1 MKNSIHNLFTPLP
14 HRESLGDSLW
24 LFLELIVVCFVAWT
38 QLDPIIVRLYYRC
51 LPSGIDGD
59 RMVVANILSTQ
70 PYEMVDDSM
79 TQEERDNQYWKGEAQ
94 YGEEA
99 NVIKRQLLALDGVEQ
114 ASIADP
120 VMGIYARTDLFNSP
134 GGFSNKLRF
143 AWQNDTVLANDICYA
158 QDEHFFETYGI
169 QPVGARAT
177 SPATD
182 ADGGVR
188 APTDADGGVRAPT
201 DADGGVRAPILTS
214 KELSDIDHGW
224 IVSQSLAEHFF
235 GSAEAAINKELKAA
249 SFVGID
255 WGQPI
260 VAVVNDVHVS
270 EKDYNTWAVYSNN
283 GTIRKGGSQNL
294 VVLRLKPGINPRRF
308 AEEQNY
314 HAWEYFSDNY
324 AVASFTAYD
333 DIGSARN
340 QFAAPPLS
348 YDFNLQIATAVFFLI
363 NLCLGVIGTFW
374 MQTKR
379 RTEESSI
386 MRAFGA
392 TRRRVMLM
400 FLAEGWVLTTVS
412 MFIACVLYL
421 NYVKMG
427 FGSLC
432 ISPHQPGTQPD
443 PTWVADKPLHF
454 LIVSAIVYIIILC
467 TVLIGIVI
475 PAAKIVRTRIT
486 GALREE

>member
-1 MKNSIHNLFTPLP
+1 MRKILNNLWSQRTNNV
-14 HRESLGDSLW
+14 W

-38 QLDPIIVRLYYRC
+38 QLDPIIVRLYYRS
-51 LPSGIDGD
+51 LPSGIDGE
-59 RMVVANILSTQ
+59 RMVVANILSTK
-70 PYEMVDDSM
+70 PYELADESM
-79 TQEERDNQYWKGEAQ
+79 TQEEINNQYMKGEAQ
-94 YGEEA
+94 YVEEA
-99 NVIKRQLLALDGVEQ
+99 NVIKRQLLAIDGVEQ

-120 VMGIYARTDLFNSP
+120 VMGIYARTDLFSSP
-134 GGFSNKLRF
+134 GGFSNMLRY
-143 AWQNDTVLANDICYA
+143 AWQNDTVLANNICYS

-169 QPVGARAT
+169 QPIAGCK
-177 SPATD
+177 
-182 ADGGVR
+182 
-188 APTDADGGVRAPT
+188 
-201 DADGGVRAPILTS
+201 TS
-214 KELSDIDHGW
+214 KELSDIGRGW

-235 GSAEAAINKELKAA
+235 GSVEAAINKELKAA
-249 SFVGID
+249 SYVGID

-283 GTIRKGGSQNL
+283 GTIRTGGSQDL
-294 VVLRLKPGINPRRF
+294 IVLRLKPGANPRRF
-308 AEEQNY
+308 AEEQNN

-340 QFAAPPLS
+340 QFAAPTLS
-348 YDFNLQIATAVFFLI
+348 YDFNLQIATALFFLI

-379 RTEESSI
+379 RTEESGI

-392 TRRRVMLM
+392 TKRRVMLM
-400 FLAEGWVLTTVS
+400 FLAEGWVMATVS

-427 FGSLC
+427 FGELC
-432 ISPHQPGTQPD
+432 ISTHQPGTQPD

-454 LIVSAIVYIIILC
+454 FIISAVVYIIILC
-467 TVLIGIVI
+467 TVLIGTAI
-475 PAAKIVRTRIT
+475 PAVKIVRARIT
-486 GALREE
+486 EALREE

>member
-1 MKNSIHNLFTPLP
+1 MNNTKTSFRTNKSPFPWG
-14 HRESLGDSLW
+14 GDGGGW

-38 QLDPIIVRLYYRC
+38 QLDPIIVKLYYRN
-51 LPSGIDGD
+51 LPSGIEGE
-59 RMVVANILSTQ
+59 RMVVANILSIQ
-70 PYEMVDDSM
+70 PYEMADDSM
-79 TQEERDNQYWKGEAQ
+79 TQEERDNQYWKREAQ
-94 YGEEA
+94 YVEEA
-99 NVIKRQLLALDGVEQ
+99 YVIKRQLLAIDDVEQ

-120 VMGIYARTDLFNSP
+120 AMGLYARTDLF
-134 GGFSNKLRF
+134 GGSGYASMLRY
-143 AWQNDTVLANDICYA
+143 AWQNDTVLAYDVCYSK
-158 QDEHFFETYGI
+158 DEHFFETYGI
-169 QPVGARAT
+169 QPIAGCN
-177 SPATD
+177 
-182 ADGGVR
+182 
-188 APTDADGGVRAPT
+188 
-201 DADGGVRAPILTS
+201 TS
-214 KELSDIDHGW
+214 KELSDIGRGW
-224 IVSQSLAEHFF
+224 IVSKSLAEHFF
-235 GSAEAAINKELKAA
+235 GSVEAAMNKELKAA

-283 GTIRKGGSQNL
+283 GTIRHDASQNL
-294 VVLRLKPGINPRRF
+294 IVLRLKPDVNPRRF

-314 HAWEYFSDNY
+314 HAWEYFSDHY

-333 DIGSARN
+333 DIGSSRN
-340 QFAAPPLS
+340 QFAVPSLS
-348 YDFNLQIATAVFFLI
+348 YDFNLQIATAIFFLI

-379 RTEESSI
+379 RTEESGI

-392 TRRRVMLM
+392 TKRRIMLM

-427 FGSLC
+427 FGELC

-454 LIVSAIVYIIILC
+454 LIVSAVVYIIIFC
-467 TVLIGIVI
+467 TVLIGIAI
-475 PAAKIVRTRIT
+475 PTMRIIRTRIT
-486 GALREE
+486 EALRDE

>member
-1 MKNSIHNLFTPLP
+1 MRKILNNIWSQRTNNV
-14 HRESLGDSLW
+14 W

-38 QLDPIIVRLYYRC
+38 QLDPIIVRLYYRS

-59 RMVVANILSTQ
+59 RMVVANILSTR
-70 PYEMVDDSM
+70 PYDIADDSM
-79 TQEERDNQYWKGEAQ
+79 TQEERDNQYWKREAE

-99 NVIKRQLLALDGVEQ
+99 NVIKRQLLAIDGVEQ

-120 VMGIYARTDLFNSP
+120 VMGIYARTDLFSSP
-134 GGFSNKLRF
+134 GGFSNMLRY
-143 AWQNDTVLANDICYA
+143 AWQNDTVLVNDICYA
-158 QDEHFFETYGI
+158 KDEHFFETYGI
-169 QPVGARAT
+169 QPIAGCK
-177 SPATD
+177 
-182 ADGGVR
+182 
-188 APTDADGGVRAPT
+188 
-201 DADGGVRAPILTS
+201 TS
-214 KELSDIDHGW
+214 KELSDIDQGW
-224 IVSQSLAEHFF
+224 IVSQSLAEHYF
-235 GSAEAAINKELKAA
+235 GSPEAAINKELHAA
-249 SFVGID
+249 FFADGD
-255 WGQPI
+255 WHQPI

-283 GTIRKGGSQNL
+283 GTIRTGGSQNL
-294 VVLRLKPGINPRRF
+294 IVLRLKPGINPRRF

-314 HAWEYFSDNY
+314 HAWNYASDNY

-340 QFAAPPLS
+340 QFAAPTLS
-348 YDFNLQIATAVFFLI
+348 YDFNLQIATALFFLV

-379 RTEESSI
+379 RTEESGI

-400 FLAEGWVLTTVS
+400 FLAEGWVMATVS

-421 NYVKMG
+421 NYVKLG
-427 FGSLC
+427 LGELC

-454 LIVSAIVYIIILC
+454 LIVSAIVYLIILC
-467 TVLIGIVI
+467 TVLIGTAITAVKI
-475 PAAKIVRTRIT
+475 IGAKITN
-486 GALREE
+486 ALRDE

>member
-1 MKNSIHNLFTPLP
+1 MRKILNNIWSQRTNNV
-14 HRESLGDSLW
+14 W

-38 QLDPIIVRLYYRC
+38 QLDLIIVRLYYRS

-59 RMVVANILSTQ
+59 RMVVANILSTR
-70 PYEMVDDSM
+70 PYDIADNSM
-79 TQEERDNQYWKGEAQ
+79 TQEERDNQYWKREAE

-99 NVIKRQLLALDGVEQ
+99 NVIKLQLLAIDGVEQ

-120 VMGIYARTDLFNSP
+120 VMGIYARTDLFSSP
-134 GGFSNKLRF
+134 GGFSNMLRY
-143 AWQNDTVLANDICYA
+143 AWQNDTVLVNDICYA
-158 QDEHFFETYGI
+158 KDEHFFETYGI
-169 QPVGARAT
+169 QPIAGCK
-177 SPATD
+177 
-182 ADGGVR
+182 
-188 APTDADGGVRAPT
+188 
-201 DADGGVRAPILTS
+201 TS
-214 KELSDIDHGW
+214 KELSDIDQGW
-224 IVSQSLAEHFF
+224 IVSQSLAEYYF
-235 GSAEAAINKELKAA
+235 GSPEAAINKELHAA
-249 SFVGID
+249 FFADGD
-255 WGQPI
+255 WHQPI

-283 GTIRKGGSQNL
+283 GTIRTGGSQNL
-294 VVLRLKPGINPRRF
+294 IVLRLKPGINPRRF

-314 HAWEYFSDNY
+314 HAWNYASDNY

-333 DIGSARN
+333 DIGSSRN
-340 QFAAPPLS
+340 QFATPSLS

-379 RTEESSI
+379 RTEESGI

-392 TRRRVMLM
+392 TKRRIMSM
-400 FLAEGWVLTTVS
+400 FLAEGWVLATVS

-427 FGSLC
+427 FGELC
-432 ISPHQPGTQPD
+432 ISTHQPGTQPD

-454 LIVSAIVYIIILC
+454 LIVSAIVYLIILC
-467 TVLIGIVI
+467 TVLIGTAI
-475 PAAKIVRTRIT
+475 PAVKIIGAKITN
-486 GALREE
+486 ALRDE

>member
-1 MKNSIHNLFTPLP
+1 MNMKTSFLKLTTPLSP
-14 HRESLGDSLW
+14 WRGVGGEALRRGAGGEALW

-38 QLDPIIVRLYYRC
+38 QLDPIIVRLYYRS
-51 LPSGIDGD
+51 LPSGIDGE

-70 PYEMVDDSM
+70 PYETADESM
-79 TQEERDNQYWKGEAQ
+79 SQEEINNQYMKREAQ
-94 YGEEA
+94 YVVEA
-99 NVIKRQLLALDGVEQ
+99 NVIKRQLLAIDGVEQ

-120 VMGIYARTDLFNSP
+120 AMGLYARTDLF
-134 GGFSNKLRF
+134 GGSSYPSMLRY
-143 AWQNDTVLANDICYA
+143 AWQNDTVLAYDICYSM
-158 QDEHFFETYGI
+158 DEHFFETYGI
-169 QPVGARAT
+169 QPIAGCAT
-177 SPATD
+177 S
-182 ADGGVR
+182 R
-188 APTDADGGVRAPT
+188 
-201 DADGGVRAPILTS
+201 
-214 KELSDIDHGW
+214 ELSDTDEGW

-249 SFVGID
+249 SFVDVD

-283 GTIRKGGSQNL
+283 GTIRYDASQNL
-294 VVLRLKPGINPRRF
+294 VVLRLKPGVNPRRF
-308 AEEQNY
+308 AEEQNLNPWNY
-314 HAWEYFSDNY
+314 TSDHY

-340 QFAAPPLS
+340 QFAAPTLS
-348 YDFNLQIATAVFFLI
+348 YDFNLQIATALFFLV

-379 RTEESSI
+379 RTEESGI

-400 FLAEGWVLTTVS
+400 FLVEGWVMATVS

-421 NYVKMG
+421 NYVKLG
-427 FGSLC
+427 LGELC
-432 ISPHQPGTQPD
+432 ISPHQPDTQPD

-454 LIVSAIVYIIILC
+454 LIVSSAVYIIILC
-467 TVLIGIVI
+467 TVLIGTAI
-475 PAAKIVRTRIT
+475 PAVKIVRAKI
-486 GALREE
+486 AEAIKEE

>member
-1 MKNSIHNLFTPLP
+1 MRKILNNIWSQRTNNV
-14 HRESLGDSLW
+14 W

-38 QLDPIIVRLYYRC
+38 QLDPIIVRLYYRS

-59 RMVVANILSTQ
+59 RMVVANILSTR
-70 PYEMVDDSM
+70 PYDIADNSM
-79 TQEERDNQYWKGEAQ
+79 TQEERDNQYWKREAE

-99 NVIKRQLLALDGVEQ
+99 NVIKRQLLAIDGVEQ

-120 VMGIYARTDLFNSP
+120 VMGIYARTDLFSSP
-134 GGFSNKLRF
+134 GGFSNMLRY
-143 AWQNDTVLANDICYA
+143 AWQNDTVLANNICYSK
-158 QDEHFFETYGI
+158 DEHFFETYGI
-169 QPVGARAT
+169 QPIAGCK
-177 SPATD
+177 
-182 ADGGVR
+182 
-188 APTDADGGVRAPT
+188 
-201 DADGGVRAPILTS
+201 TS
-214 KELSDIDHGW
+214 KELSDIGRGW

-249 SFVGID
+249 SYVGID
-255 WGQPI
+255 GGQPI

-283 GTIRKGGSQNL
+283 GTIRYDVSQNL
-294 VVLRLKPGINPRRF
+294 VVLRLKPGVNPRRF
-308 AEEQNY
+308 AEEQNLTPWNY
-314 HAWEYFSDNY
+314 ASDHY

-340 QFAAPPLS
+340 QFAAPTLS
-348 YDFNLQIATAVFFLI
+348 YDFNLQIATALFFLV

-379 RTEESSI
+379 RTEESGI

-392 TRRRVMLM
+392 TKRRIMLM
-400 FLAEGWVLTTVS
+400 FLVEGWVMATVS

-421 NYVKMG
+421 NYVKLG
-427 FGSLC
+427 LGELC

-454 LIVSAIVYIIILC
+454 LIISAIVYIIILC
-467 TVLIGIVI
+467 TVLIGTTI
-475 PAAKIVRTRIT
+475 PAVKIVRARIT
-486 GALREE
+486 EALREE

>member
-1 MKNSIHNLFTPLP
+1 MRKILNNLWSQRTNNV
-14 HRESLGDSLW
+14 W

-38 QLDPIIVRLYYRC
+38 QLDPIIVRLYYRN
-51 LPSGIDGD
+51 LPSGIDGE

-70 PYEMVDDSM
+70 PYEMADDSM

-94 YGEEA
+94 YVEEA
-99 NVIKRQLLALDGVEQ
+99 NVIKRQLLAIDGVEQ

-120 VMGIYARTDLFNSP
+120 VMGLLARTDLL
-134 GGFSNKLRF
+134 GGSGYADKLRY
-143 AWQNDTVLANDICYA
+143 AWQNDTVLAYDICYS

-169 QPVGARAT
+169 QPIAGCKT
-177 SPATD
+177 S
-182 ADGGVR
+182 R
-188 APTDADGGVRAPT
+188 
-201 DADGGVRAPILTS
+201 
-214 KELSDIDHGW
+214 ELSDTKKGW
-224 IVSQSLAEHFF
+224 IVSQSLAEHYF
-235 GSAEAAINKELKAA
+235 GSTEAAINKELHAA
-249 SFVGID
+249 FFADGD
-255 WGQPI
+255 WHQPI

-308 AEEQNY
+308 AEEQNMNPWNY
-314 HAWEYFSDNY
+314 ASDHY

-340 QFAAPPLS
+340 QFATPTLS

>member
-1 MKNSIHNLFTPLP
+1 MRKILNNIWSQRTNNV
-14 HRESLGDSLW
+14 W

-38 QLDPIIVRLYYRC
+38 QLDLIIVRLYYRS

-59 RMVVANILSTQ
+59 RMVVANILSTR
-70 PYEMVDDSM
+70 PYDIADDSM
-79 TQEERDNQYWKGEAQ
+79 TQEERDNQYWKREAE

-99 NVIKRQLLALDGVEQ
+99 NVIKRQLLAIDGVEQ

-120 VMGIYARTDLFNSP
+120 VMGIYARTDLFSSP
-134 GGFSNKLRF
+134 GGFSNMLRY
-143 AWQNDTVLANDICYA
+143 AWQNDTVLVNDICYA
-158 QDEHFFETYGI
+158 KDEHFFETYGI
-169 QPVGARAT
+169 QPIAGCK
-177 SPATD
+177 
-182 ADGGVR
+182 
-188 APTDADGGVRAPT
+188 
-201 DADGGVRAPILTS
+201 TS
-214 KELSDIDHGW
+214 KELSDIDQGW
-224 IVSQSLAEHFF
+224 IVSQSLAEHYF
-235 GSAEAAINKELKAA
+235 GSPEAAINKELHAA
-249 SFVGID
+249 FFADGD
-255 WGQPI
+255 WHQPI

-283 GTIRKGGSQNL
+283 GTIRTGGSQNL
-294 VVLRLKPGINPRRF
+294 IVLRLKPGINPRRF

-314 HAWEYFSDNY
+314 HAWNYASDNY

-333 DIGSARN
+333 DIGSSRN
-340 QFAAPPLS
+340 QFATPSLS

-379 RTEESSI
+379 RTEESGI

-392 TRRRVMLM
+392 TKRRIMSM
-400 FLAEGWVLTTVS
+400 FLAEGWVLATVS

-427 FGSLC
+427 FGELC
-432 ISPHQPGTQPD
+432 ISTHQPSTQPD

-454 LIVSAIVYIIILC
+454 LIVSAIVYLIILC
-467 TVLIGIVI
+467 TVLIGTAI
-475 PAAKIVRTRIT
+475 PAVKIIGAKITN
-486 GALREE
+486 ALRDE

>member
-38 QLDPIIVRLYYRC
+38 QLDPIIVRLYYRS

-70 PYEMVDDSM
+70 PYETADDSM
-79 TQEERDNQYWKGEAQ
+79 TQEEINNQYMKGEAQ
-94 YGEEA
+94 YVEEA
-99 NVIKRQLLALDGVEQ
+99 NVIKRQLLAIDGVEQ

-134 GGFSNKLRF
+134 GGFSNMLRY

-169 QPVGARAT
+169 R
-177 SPATD
+177 
-182 ADGGVR
+182 
-188 APTDADGGVRAPT
+188 
-201 DADGGVRAPILTS
+201 PIAGCETS
-214 KELSDIDHGW
+214 KELSDIGRGW

-235 GSAEAAINKELKAA
+235 GSAEAAMNKELKAA
-249 SFVGID
+249 SFVDID

-270 EKDYNTWAVYSNN
+270 EKDYNTWAIYSNN
-283 GTIRKGGSQNL
+283 GTIRTGGSQNL
-294 VVLRLKPGINPRRF
+294 IVLRLKPGINPRRF

-314 HAWEYFSDNY
+314 NPWNYASDNY

-340 QFAAPPLS
+340 RFAAPPLS

-379 RTEESSI
+379 RTEESGI

-400 FLAEGWVLTTVS
+400 FLAEGWVLATVS

-427 FGSLC
+427 FGELC
-432 ISPHQPGTQPD
+432 ISAHQPGTQFD

-454 LIVSAIVYIIILC
+454 LIVSAIVYLIILC
-467 TVLIGIVI
+467 TVLIGTAI

-486 GALREE
+486 NALRDE

>member
-1 MKNSIHNLFTPLP
+1 MRKILNNIWSQRTNNV
-14 HRESLGDSLW
+14 W

-38 QLDPIIVRLYYRC
+38 QLDPIIVRLYYRS

-59 RMVVANILSTQ
+59 RMVVANILSTR
-70 PYEMVDDSM
+70 PYDIADDSM
-79 TQEERDNQYWKGEAQ
+79 TQEERDNQYWKREAE

-99 NVIKRQLLALDGVEQ
+99 NVIKRQLLAIDGVEQ

-120 VMGIYARTDLFNSP
+120 VMGIYARTDLFSSP
-134 GGFSNKLRF
+134 GGFSNMLRY
-143 AWQNDTVLANDICYA
+143 AWQNDTVLVNDICYA
-158 QDEHFFETYGI
+158 KDEHFFETYGI
-169 QPVGARAT
+169 QPIAGCK
-177 SPATD
+177 
-182 ADGGVR
+182 
-188 APTDADGGVRAPT
+188 
-201 DADGGVRAPILTS
+201 TS
-214 KELSDIDHGW
+214 KELSDIDQGW
-224 IVSQSLAEHFF
+224 FVSQSLAEHYF
-235 GSAEAAINKELKAA
+235 GSPEAAINKELHAA
-249 SFVGID
+249 FFADGD
-255 WGQPI
+255 WHQPI

-283 GTIRKGGSQNL
+283 GTIRTGGSQNL
-294 VVLRLKPGINPRRF
+294 IVLRLKPGINPRRF

-314 HAWEYFSDNY
+314 HAWNYASDNY

-333 DIGSARN
+333 DIGSSRN
-340 QFAAPPLS
+340 QFATPSLS

-379 RTEESSI
+379 RTEESGI

-392 TRRRVMLM
+392 TKRRIMSM
-400 FLAEGWVLTTVS
+400 FLAEGWVLATVS

-427 FGSLC
+427 FGELC
-432 ISPHQPGTQPD
+432 ISTHQPSTQPD

-454 LIVSAIVYIIILC
+454 LIVSAIVYLIILC
-467 TVLIGIVI
+467 TVLIGTAI
-475 PAAKIVRTRIT
+475 PAVKIIGAKITN
-486 GALREE
+486 ALRDE

>member
-1 MKNSIHNLFTPLP
+1 MRKILNNIWSQRTNNV
-14 HRESLGDSLW
+14 W
-24 LFLELIVVCFVAWT
+24 LFLELILVCFVAWT
-38 QLDPIIVRLYYRC
+38 QLDPIIVRLYYRS

-59 RMVVANILSTQ
+59 RMVVANILSTR
-70 PYEMVDDSM
+70 PYDIADNSM
-79 TQEERDNQYWKGEAQ
+79 TQEERDNQYWKREAE

-99 NVIKRQLLALDGVEQ
+99 NVIKLQLLAIDGVEQ

-120 VMGIYARTDLFNSP
+120 VMGIYARTDLFSSP
-134 GGFSNKLRF
+134 GGFSNMLRY

-158 QDEHFFETYGI
+158 KDEHFFETYGI
-169 QPVGARAT
+169 QPIAGCK
-177 SPATD
+177 
-182 ADGGVR
+182 
-188 APTDADGGVRAPT
+188 
-201 DADGGVRAPILTS
+201 TS
-214 KELSDIDHGW
+214 KELSDIDQGW
-224 IVSQSLAEHFF
+224 IVSQSLAEHYF
-235 GSAEAAINKELKAA
+235 GSPEAAINKELHAA
-249 SFVGID
+249 FFADGD
-255 WGQPI
+255 WHQPI

-283 GTIRKGGSQNL
+283 GTIRTGGSQNL
-294 VVLRLKPGINPRRF
+294 IVLRLKPGINPRRF

-314 HAWEYFSDNY
+314 HAWNYASDNY

-340 QFAAPPLS
+340 QFAMPSLS

-379 RTEESSI
+379 RTEESGI

-392 TRRRVMLM
+392 TKLRVMLM
-400 FLAEGWVLTTVS
+400 FLAEGWVLATVS

-427 FGSLC
+427 LGELC

-454 LIVSAIVYIIILC
+454 LIVSAIVYLIILC
-467 TVLIGIVI
+467 TVLIGTAI
-475 PAAKIVRTRIT
+475 PAAKILRTRIT
-486 GALREE
+486 EALRDE

>member
-1 MKNSIHNLFTPLP
+1 MRKILNNIWSQRTNNV
-14 HRESLGDSLW
+14 W

-38 QLDPIIVRLYYRC
+38 QLDPIIVRLYYRS

-59 RMVVANILSTQ
+59 RMVVANILSTR
-70 PYEMVDDSM
+70 PYDIADDSM
-79 TQEERDNQYWKGEAQ
+79 TQEERDNQYWKREAE

-99 NVIKRQLLALDGVEQ
+99 NVIKRQLLAIDGVEQ

-120 VMGIYARTDLFNSP
+120 VMGIYARTDLFSSP
-134 GGFSNKLRF
+134 GGFSNMLRY
-143 AWQNDTVLANDICYA
+143 AWQNDTVLVNDICYA
-158 QDEHFFETYGI
+158 KDEHFFETYGI
-169 QPVGARAT
+169 QPIAGCK
-177 SPATD
+177 
-182 ADGGVR
+182 
-188 APTDADGGVRAPT
+188 
-201 DADGGVRAPILTS
+201 TS
-214 KELSDIDHGW
+214 KELSDIDQGW
-224 IVSQSLAEHFF
+224 IVSQSLAEYYF
-235 GSAEAAINKELKAA
+235 GSPEAAINKELHAA
-249 SFVGID
+249 FFADGD
-255 WGQPI
+255 WHQPI

-283 GTIRKGGSQNL
+283 GTIRTGGSQNL
-294 VVLRLKPGINPRRF
+294 IVLRLKPGINPRRF

-314 HAWEYFSDNY
+314 HAWNYASDNY

-333 DIGSARN
+333 DIGSSRN
-340 QFAAPPLS
+340 QFATPSLS

-379 RTEESSI
+379 RTEESGI

-392 TRRRVMLM
+392 TKRRIMSM
-400 FLAEGWVLTTVS
+400 FLAEGWVLATVS

-427 FGSLC
+427 FGELC
-432 ISPHQPGTQPD
+432 ISTHQPGTQPD

-454 LIVSAIVYIIILC
+454 LIVSAIVYLIILC
-467 TVLIGIVI
+467 TVLIGTAI
-475 PAAKIVRTRIT
+475 PAVKIIGAKITN
-486 GALREE
+486 ALRDE

>member
-1 MKNSIHNLFTPLP
+1 MRKILNNIWSQRTNNV
-14 HRESLGDSLW
+14 W

-38 QLDPIIVRLYYRC
+38 QLDPIIVRLYYRS

-59 RMVVANILSTQ
+59 RMVVANILSTR
-70 PYEMVDDSM
+70 PYDIADDSM
-79 TQEERDNQYWKGEAQ
+79 TQEERDNQYWKREAE

-99 NVIKRQLLALDGVEQ
+99 NVIKLQLLAIDGVEQ

-120 VMGIYARTDLFNSP
+120 VMGIYARTDLFSSP
-134 GGFSNKLRF
+134 GGFSNMLRY
-143 AWQNDTVLANDICYA
+143 AWQNDTVLVNDICYA
-158 QDEHFFETYGI
+158 KDEHFFETYGI
-169 QPVGARAT
+169 QPIAGCK
-177 SPATD
+177 
-182 ADGGVR
+182 
-188 APTDADGGVRAPT
+188 
-201 DADGGVRAPILTS
+201 TS
-214 KELSDIDHGW
+214 KELSDIDQGW
-224 IVSQSLAEHFF
+224 IVSQSLAEYYF
-235 GSAEAAINKELKAA
+235 GSPEAAINKELHAA
-249 SFVGID
+249 FFADGD
-255 WGQPI
+255 WHQPI

-283 GTIRKGGSQNL
+283 GTIRTGGSQNL
-294 VVLRLKPGINPRRF
+294 IVLRLKPGINPRRF

-314 HAWEYFSDNY
+314 HAWNYASDNY

-340 QFAAPPLS
+340 QFAAPTLS
-348 YDFNLQIATAVFFLI
+348 YDFNLQIATALFFLI

-379 RTEESSI
+379 RTEESGI

-392 TRRRVMLM
+392 TKRRVMLM
-400 FLAEGWVLTTVS
+400 FLAEGWVMATVS

-427 FGSLC
+427 FGELC
-432 ISPHQPGTQPD
+432 ISTHQPGTQPD

-454 LIVSAIVYIIILC
+454 FIISAVVYIIILC
-467 TVLIGIVI
+467 TVLIGTAI
-475 PAAKIVRTRIT
+475 PAVKIVRARIT
-486 GALREE
+486 EALREE